1 MHMTILL
8 CLSFLYDVVV
18 IGVILVPQYHCNLWA
33 HMKYS

>member
-8 CLSFLYDVVV
+8 CLSFLYDVV